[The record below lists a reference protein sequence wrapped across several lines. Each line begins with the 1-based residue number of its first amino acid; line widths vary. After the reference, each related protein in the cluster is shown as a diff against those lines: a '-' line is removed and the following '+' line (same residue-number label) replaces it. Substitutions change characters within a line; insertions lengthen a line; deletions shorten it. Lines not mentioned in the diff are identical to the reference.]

1 MKLLRLVF
9 LIHLSI
15 SIAGGAAQA
24 PSTLAFSTDLKPKFE
39 GKYYIEQGLNYFD
52 TLDSYVTK
60 VSKPKYSENVIRWEW
75 YPWLKLTGYKR
86 WMMPIDV
93 IPTLYPTKVTNR
105 ECRFFEVQPF
115 CRCRVWF
122 EYLGLKAPVK
132 IYEEFTFNDFGEMT
146 LIEAWT
152 DVGGADPW
160 GEKGSIKRL
169 STRVPGLGTPH
180 GLVKE
185 SDRQLKH
192 LASIDSDVKDLLQRL
207 ESPIFYW
214 FKELFRSIGEF
225 L

>member
-1 MKLLRLVF
+1 MKRLCLVF
-9 LIHLSI
+9 LIHSFYSL
-15 SIAGGAAQA
+15 AGFAAQD
-24 PSTLAFSTDLKPKFE
+24 PSTLAFSTDLKPKFDA
-39 GKYYIEQGLNYFD
+39 KYYIEQGLRYFD
-52 TLDSYVTK
+52 TLDSYVSN
-60 VSKPKYSENVIRWEW
+60 VAKPKYSENVIRWEW
-75 YPWLKLTGYKR
+75 HPWLKLTGYKR

-122 EYLGLKAPVK
+122 EYLGLKTPVK

-146 LIEAWT
+146 FIEAWT

-169 STRVPGLGTPH
+169 STRVPGLGTPQ

-185 SDRQLKH
+185 SDRQLKQ
-192 LASIDSDVKDLLQRL
+192 LATKDRDLKDLLQRL
-207 ESPIFYW
+207 ESPIIYW
-214 FKELFRSIGEF
+214 FKELFRSLGEF